1 MRPTDQTG
9 AIERGSEAEALS
21 GPESKREMTESTI
34 VSLRGYTVAE
44 MLDHL
49 RCLDGLSGLVAIAF
63 TDDGDDRIG
72 CEVFVSDMTVERLAY
87 AGAQLARTIGEEI

>member
-1 MRPTDQTG
+1 MQKR
-9 AIERGSEAEALS
+9 S
-21 GPESKREMTESTI
+21 GHASLKLFAKVQNHDRREMTDSTI
-34 VSLRGYTVAE
+34 ISLRGYTVAE